1 MAKTIKFNLICDNK
15 PIRTIEDLQD
25 NFSIEDILKYYEN
38 GLLLR
43 WLHVRGYQEEE
54 KKVAAISCKED
65 IEIVKA
71 LIRIFNIETD
81 EKKME
86 ENVYILQFL
95 KEDKKLSDD
104 YRLKQFEVQMIVENY
119 HQGYG
124 KLVEKIMEYPND
136 MAKIKAVIVELV
148 QNYGG
153 ILALN
158 YKDLFWKL
166 KDKSM
171 VAIMCLLM
179 NENTRKY
186 YLDDVFIDD
195 TNEEITNYLN
205 VVDLN
210 KENKDR
216 REIFAEICR
225 ITKTAN
231 FVIALGDNLRTF
243 SGVTDGYWKDLEPKG
258 KKYMIIS
265 MGTTVYVR
273 ASGEC
278 GGDLGYPKILDN
290 FVIIDGID
298 YKSNSE
304 SAKLLYM
311 EV

>member
-104 YRLKQFEVQMIVENY
+104 YRLKRFEVQMIVENY

-124 KLVEKIMEYPND
+124 KVSRE
-136 MAKIKAVIVELV
+136 
-148 QNYGG
+148 NYGVS
-153 ILALN
+153 
-158 YKDLFWKL
+158 K
-166 KDKSM
+166 
-171 VAIMCLLM
+171 
-179 NENTRKY
+179 
-186 YLDDVFIDD
+186 
-195 TNEEITNYLN
+195 
-205 VVDLN
+205 
-210 KENKDR
+210 
-216 REIFAEICR
+216 
-225 ITKTAN
+225 
-231 FVIALGDNLRTF
+231 
-243 SGVTDGYWKDLEPKG
+243 
-258 KKYMIIS
+258 
-265 MGTTVYVR
+265 
-273 ASGEC
+273 
-278 GGDLGYPKILDN
+278 
-290 FVIIDGID
+290 
-298 YKSNSE
+298 
-304 SAKLLYM
+304 
-311 EV
+311 